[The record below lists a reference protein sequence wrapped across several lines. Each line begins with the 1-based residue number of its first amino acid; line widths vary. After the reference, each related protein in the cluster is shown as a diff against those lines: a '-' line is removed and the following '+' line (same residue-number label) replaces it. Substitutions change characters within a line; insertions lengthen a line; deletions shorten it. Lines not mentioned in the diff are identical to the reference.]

1 MQNVS
6 KNGIWAFLDVEGPCT
21 LNDNAFEALVAL
33 ARMCGLGEEV
43 GIRFYQRI
51 SAIDDN
57 WGDFHKIAKDPTYS
71 SGHTLKVIL
80 PFYKAM
86 GADSQWLYNFARKT
100 VRAVPNIDEVLTNL
114 TRDHSVWQISTS
126 YQWFIQAFCDLVGFD
141 FIRACCTRVER
152 FNEIPLSKEEA
163 RILQAFMKKVAQMPI
178 IKYDGKTG
186 EVTEKHQPYYD
197 QITDFIWEFVYEE
210 MLVGELLRV
219 VHPIGQSQKRE
230 AMEEILQKSKVP
242 LIKAIYIGDSQTDVQ
257 AVQLL
262 KDVGLTMM
270 FNGKGKVCRDSDIMY
285 IGEDARAIREV
296 TDLFAEQGRDTVIDY
311 YTPLR
316 EAKCGGLL
324 AAVTKENIEDL
335 EKKSVEKRKQFRGV
349 HIGEL
354 T

>member
-1 MQNVS
+1 MQLIK
-6 KNGIWAFLDVEGPCT
+6 KNGIWVFLDVEGPCT
-21 LNDNAFEALVAL
+21 LNDNAFEVMVAL

-51 SAIDDN
+51 SVIDDI
-57 WGDFHKIAKDPTYS
+57 WGDFHKIPKDPSYS

-86 GADSQWLYNFARKT
+86 GADSQWLYNFAGKT
-100 VRAVPNIDEVLTNL
+100 VRAVPIIDEVLTNL
-114 TRDHSVWQISTS
+114 SRDHSVWQISTS

-141 FIRACCTRVER
+141 FTRACCTRVGR
-152 FNEIPLSKEEA
+152 FNEISISKEEA

-197 QITDFIWEFVYEE
+197 QITDFIWELVYEE
-210 MLVGELLRV
+210 MLVGELLRI
-219 VHPIGQSQKRE
+219 VHPIGQTQKRE
-230 AMEEILQKSKVP
+230 AVEEILQKSKVP
-242 LIKAIYIGDSQTDVQ
+242 LRKAIYIGDSQTDIQ

-262 KDVGLTMM
+262 KGVGLTMM

-285 IGEDARAIREV
+285 IGKDARVIQEV
-296 TDLFAEQGRDTVIDY
+296 ADRFNKDGRQGVIDY
-311 YTPLR
+311 CTPPR
-316 EAKCGGLL
+316 EAEHGGLL
-324 AAVTKENIEDL
+324 AAVTPDNVEEL
-335 EKKSVEKRKQFRGV
+335 EKKSVEKRKKFRGV
-349 HIGEL
+349 RIGGL